1 MSNSSVVYDFSYT
14 TRQSN
19 YMQTGKVEYKPVNI
33 EDLTIVRTQCI
44 PLIKSTQIFSGD
56 ICRQYFKHMDRGMP
70 S

>member
-1 MSNSSVVYDFSYT
+1 MKITFLSIYCGILILFCVTFLLGNY

-44 PLIKSTQIFSGD
+44 PLIKSTQILSGD
-56 ICRQYFKHMDRGMP
+56 IC
-70 S
+70 

>member
-1 MSNSSVVYDFSYT
+1 MEMQKKGFSSI

-44 PLIKSTQIFSGD
+44 PLIKSTQILSGD
-56 ICRQYFKHMDRGMP
+56 IC
-70 S
+70 

>member
-1 MSNSSVVYDFSYT
+1 MNSILRCETKVYFKDMMSPN

-44 PLIKSTQIFSGD
+44 PLIKSTQILSGD
-56 ICRQYFKHMDRGMP
+56 IC
-70 S
+70 